1 MGEGQKIDRTRQ
13 IPEEPLNIELWDVAL
28 LLLVAKIG
36 GTLFTKL
43 RQPSLIGEL
52 LAGTLLGSVLV
63 GFGTSPTIQ
72 VVAQLGI
79 IFLILLTM
87 LSIDLR
93 EIEQEIERL
102 VFAQIISAAI
112 IFVLLFGVLTL
123 LGFSLNVIL
132 IAGAAI
138 FGSSTAISAK
148 TLLSI
153 GELNSRGGQA
163 VIGLQI
169 VNGIIELLLISA
181 VTNMIQ
187 VGQLEIAPVLS
198 LTMMIIGTYV
208 VMSGLGSRF
217 ITWLMNSVQVLKME
231 EVLLALTLLLA
242 FSTAAVTESM
252 GMTSYIGVMLVG
264 VLLSRTEQSRHIA
277 RTIDQLGESFFIPI
291 FFASLGLSVQLLAV
305 FSNLPLL
312 LLLFVV
318 LTVVRFFAYFIPL
331 GFSHYSISEALKI
344 SASLLPMSE
353 YGLLMLGIGITYL
366 VLDSTT
372 YSILVLIFLSVN
384 VLAPILI
391 GLLFGISPQRSR
403 IRPRHDRYSM

>member
-1 MGEGQKIDRTRQ
+1 
-13 IPEEPLNIELWDVAL
+13 LNIELWDVAL

-52 LAGTLLGSVLV
+52 LAGTLLGAILV
-63 GFGTSPTIQ
+63 DFGSSSTIQ

-102 VFAQIISAAI
+102 VFAQIVSAAI
-112 IFVLLFGVLTL
+112 IFILLFGVLTL
-123 LGFSLNVIL
+123 LGLSMNVIL

-148 TLLSI
+148 TLLTL
-153 GELNSRGGQA
+153 GELNSREGQA

-187 VGQLEIAPVLS
+187 VGRLEVAPVLS
-198 LTMMIIGTYV
+198 LAMMIIGTYV

-217 ITWLMNSVQVLKME
+217 ITWLMNSVQVLKMQ

-252 GMTSYIGVMLVG
+252 GMTSYIGVMLIG
-264 VLLSRTEQSRHIA
+264 VLLSRTDQSRHIA
-277 RTIDQLGESFFIPI
+277 RTIDQLGESFFIPV

-312 LLLFVV
+312 LLLLVV
-318 LTVVRFFAYFIPL
+318 LTSIRFFAYFIPL
-331 GFSHYSISEALKI
+331 GFSHYSISESVKI
-344 SASLLPMSE
+344 STSLLPMSE
-353 YGLLMLGIGITYL
+353 YGLLMLGIGITSL
-366 VLDSTT
+366 MLDGQT
-372 YSILVLIFLSVN
+372 YSILVVIFLITN
-384 VLAPILI
+384 VIAPVLI
-391 GLLFGISPQRSR
+391 GLLFGASPRSSR
-403 IRPRHDRYSM
+403 ARHRHDRYRM

>member
-1 MGEGQKIDRTRQ
+1 M
-13 IPEEPLNIELWDVAL
+13 NIELWDVAL
-28 LLLVAKIG
+28 LLLAAKIG

-52 LAGTLLGSVLV
+52 LAGTLLGAILV
-63 GFGTSPTIQ
+63 DFGTSATIQ

-93 EIEQEIERL
+93 EIEQDIERL
-102 VFAQIISAAI
+102 IFAQIVSAAI

-123 LGFSLNVIL
+123 LGFSMNVIL

-148 TLLSI
+148 TLLTM
-153 GELNSRGGQA
+153 GELNSREGQA
-163 VIGLQI
+163 VVGLQI

-181 VTNMIQ
+181 VTNMLQ
-187 VGQLEIAPVLS
+187 VGKLEIAPVLS
-198 LTMMIIGTYV
+198 LAMMIIGTYV

-252 GMTSYIGVMLVG
+252 GMTSYIGVMLIG

-277 RTIDQLGESFFIPI
+277 RTIDQLGESFFIPV

-305 FSNLPLL
+305 FSNIPLL
-312 LLLFVV
+312 LLLLVV
-318 LTVVRFFAYFIPL
+318 LTAIRFFAYFIPL
-331 GFSHYSISEALKI
+331 GFSQYSLSESAKI
-344 SASLLPMSE
+344 STSLLPMSE
-353 YGLLMLGIGITYL
+353 YGLLMLGIGLTSL
-366 VLDSTT
+366 TLDNQT
-372 YSILVLIFLSVN
+372 YSILVVIFLIMN
-384 VLAPILI
+384 VIAPVLI
-391 GLLFGISPQRSR
+391 GILFGVSTRGPRSYTR
-403 IRPRHDRYSM
+403 RDRYSI

>member
-1 MGEGQKIDRTRQ
+1 
-13 IPEEPLNIELWDVAL
+13 LNIELWDVAL
-28 LLLVAKIG
+28 LLLAAKIG
-36 GTLFTKL
+36 GTLLTKL

-52 LAGTLLGSVLV
+52 LAGTILGAILV
-63 GFGTSPTIQ
+63 DFGTSSTIQ

-93 EIEQEIERL
+93 EIEQDIERL
-102 VFAQIISAAI
+102 VFAQIASAVV
-112 IFVLLFGVLTL
+112 IFVLLMAALTV
-123 LGFSLNVIL
+123 LGFSMNVIL

-138 FGSSTAISAK
+138 FGSSTAISAT
-148 TLLSI
+148 TLLSM
-153 GELNSRGGQA
+153 GELNSREGQA

-181 VTNMIQ
+181 VTNTIQ
-187 VGQLEIAPVLS
+187 VGRLEVAPVLS
-198 LTMMIIGTYV
+198 LAMMIIGTYV

-252 GMTSYIGVMLVG
+252 GMTSYIGVMLIG

-277 RTIDQLGESFFIPI
+277 RTIDQLGESFFIPV
-291 FFASLGLSVQLLAV
+291 FFASLGLSVQLLEV

-312 LLLFVV
+312 LLLFAI
-318 LTVVRFFAYFIPL
+318 LTLIRFCAYLIPL
-331 GFSHYSISEALKI
+331 GFSKYSIRESLKI
-344 SASLLPMSE
+344 STGLLPMSE
-353 YGLLMLGIGITYL
+353 YGLLMLGIGITYQM
-366 VLDSTT
+366 LDSAT
-372 YSILVLIFLSVN
+372 YSILVVIFLAMNILAPVIIGLIFGVN
-384 VLAPILI
+384 TRRVH
-391 GLLFGISPQRSR
+391 GRQRFD
-403 IRPRHDRYSM
+403 RHSM

>member
-1 MGEGQKIDRTRQ
+1 
-13 IPEEPLNIELWDVAL
+13 LNIELWDVAL

-43 RQPSLIGEL
+43 HQPSLIGEL
-52 LAGTLLGSVLV
+52 LAGTLLGAILV
-63 GFGTSPTIQ
+63 GFGSSPTIQ

-112 IFVLLFGVLTL
+112 IFVLLFGALTL
-123 LGFSLNVIL
+123 LGLSVNVIL

-153 GELNSRGGQA
+153 GELNSREGQA

-187 VGQLEIAPVLS
+187 VGRLEVAPVLS
-198 LTMMIIGTYV
+198 LAMMIIGTYV

-252 GMTSYIGVMLVG
+252 GMTSYIGVMLIG

-277 RTIDQLGESFFIPI
+277 RTIDQLGESFFIPV

-305 FSNLPLL
+305 LSNLPLL
-312 LLLFVV
+312 LLLLVV
-318 LTVVRFFAYFIPL
+318 LTSIRFFAYVIPL
-331 GFSHYSISEALKI
+331 GFSQYSVSESVKI
-344 SASLLPMSE
+344 GISLLPMSE
-353 YGLLMLGIGITYL
+353 YGLLMLGIGITSL
-366 VLDSTT
+366 MLDSQT
-372 YSILVLIFLSVN
+372 YSILVVIFLIMN
-384 VLAPILI
+384 VIAPVLI
-391 GLLFGISPQRSR
+391 GLLFGVRPHQSR
-403 IRPRHDRYSM
+403 TRHRYDRHSM

>member
-1 MGEGQKIDRTRQ
+1 
-13 IPEEPLNIELWDVAL
+13 LNIELWDVAL
-28 LLLVAKIG
+28 LLLLAKIG

-52 LAGTLLGSVLV
+52 LAGTLLGAVLV
-63 GFGTSPTIQ
+63 DFGTSPTIQ

-102 VFAQIISAAI
+102 VFAQIISAVI
-112 IFVLLFGVLTL
+112 IFLLLFGVLTL
-123 LGFSLNVIL
+123 LGFSVNVIL

-148 TLLSI
+148 TLLSM
-153 GELNSRGGQA
+153 GELNSREGQA
-163 VIGLQI
+163 VVGLQI

-181 VTNMIQ
+181 VTNIIQ
-187 VGQLEIAPVLS
+187 VGRLEIAPVLS
-198 LTMMIIGTYV
+198 LAMMIIGTYV

-252 GMTSYIGVMLVG
+252 GMTSYIGVMLIG

-277 RTIDQLGESFFIPI
+277 RTIDQLGESFFIPV
-291 FFASLGLSVQLLAV
+291 FFASLGLSVQLFAV
-305 FSNLPLL
+305 FSNLSLL
-312 LLLFVV
+312 LLLLLV
-318 LTVVRFFAYFIPL
+318 LTAIRFFAYFIPL
-331 GFSHYSISEALKI
+331 GFSRYSISESVKI
-344 SASLLPMSE
+344 SVSLLPMSE
-353 YGLLMLGIGITYL
+353 YGLLMLGIGITFL
-366 VLDSTT
+366 VLDNTT
-372 YSILVLIFLSVN
+372 YSILVVIFLLMN
-384 VLAPILI
+384 VIAPVLI
-391 GLLFGISPQRSR
+391 GALFGVSPQRSR
-403 IRPRHDRYSM
+403 SRSHDRYSM

>member
-1 MGEGQKIDRTRQ
+1 
-13 IPEEPLNIELWDVAL
+13 LNIELWDVAL

-52 LAGTLLGSVLV
+52 LGGTLLGAILV
-63 GFGTSPTIQ
+63 DFGSSPTIQ

-112 IFVLLFGVLTL
+112 IFILLFGALTL
-123 LGFSLNVIL
+123 LGFSMSVIL

-153 GELNSRGGQA
+153 GELNSREGQA
-163 VIGLQI
+163 VVGLQI

-181 VTNMIQ
+181 VTNIIQ
-187 VGQLEIAPVLS
+187 VGHLEVVPVLS

-208 VMSGLGSRF
+208 VMSGQGSRF

-242 FSTAAVTESM
+242 FSTAAITESM
-252 GMTSYIGVMLVG
+252 GMTSYIGVMLIG

-277 RTIDQLGESFFIPI
+277 RTIDQLGESFFIPV

-305 FSNLPLL
+305 FSNLSLLFLL
-312 LLLFVV
+312 LLV
-318 LTVVRFFAYFIPL
+318 LTAIRFFAYFIPL
-331 GFSHYSISEALKI
+331 GFSHYSVSESVKI
-344 SASLLPMSE
+344 STSLLPMSE
-353 YGLLMLGIGITYL
+353 YGLLMLGIGITSL
-366 VLDSTT
+366 VLDRTT
-372 YSILVLIFLSVN
+372 YSIFVVIFLILN
-384 VLAPILI
+384 VIAPVLI
-391 GLLFGISPQRSR
+391 GLLFGISPQRFHTR
-403 IRPRHDRYSM
+403 LRHDRNSM

>member
-1 MGEGQKIDRTRQ
+1 
-13 IPEEPLNIELWDVAL
+13 LNIELWDVAL
-28 LLLVAKIG
+28 LLLMAKIG

-52 LAGTLLGSVLV
+52 LAGTLLGAILAD
-63 GFGTSPTIQ
+63 FGNSPTIQ

-102 VFAQIISAAI
+102 VFTQIISAVI
-112 IFVLLFGVLTL
+112 IFVLLFGIFTL
-123 LGFSLNVIL
+123 LGFSVQVIL

-153 GELNSRGGQA
+153 GELNSREGQA
-163 VIGLQI
+163 VMGLQI
-169 VNGIIELLLISA
+169 ANGIIELLLISA

-187 VGQLEIAPVLS
+187 VGQLEVAPVLS
-198 LTMMIIGTYV
+198 LAMMIIGTYV

-217 ITWLMNSVQVLKME
+217 ITWLMNSVQVLRME

-252 GMTSYIGVMLVG
+252 GMTSYIGVMLIG

-277 RTIDQLGESFFIPI
+277 QTIDHLGESFFIPV

-305 FSNLPLL
+305 FSNLSLL
-312 LLLFVV
+312 LLLLII
-318 LTVVRFFAYFIPL
+318 LTTLRFFAYFIPL
-331 GFSHYSISEALKI
+331 GFSRYSIPESVKI
-344 SASLLPMSE
+344 SMSLLPMSE
-353 YGLLMLGIGITYL
+353 YGLLMLGIGITSL
-366 VLDSTT
+366 MLDSQT
-372 YSILVLIFLSVN
+372 YSILVVIFLIIN
-384 VLAPILI
+384 VIAPVLI
-391 GLLFGISPQRSR
+391 ALLFGVSPHPSRSR
-403 IRPRHDRYSM
+403 PQHDRYSM

>member
-1 MGEGQKIDRTRQ
+1 
-13 IPEEPLNIELWDVAL
+13 LNIELWDVAL

-52 LAGTLLGSVLV
+52 LAGTLLGAILV
-63 GFGTSPTIQ
+63 DFGSSPTIQ

-112 IFVLLFGVLTL
+112 IFILLFGVLTL
-123 LGFSLNVIL
+123 LGFSVSVIL

-153 GELNSRGGQA
+153 GELNSREGQA
-163 VIGLQI
+163 VVGLQI
-169 VNGIIELLLISA
+169 ANGIIELLLISA

-187 VGQLEIAPVLS
+187 VGRLEVVPVLS
-198 LTMMIIGTYV
+198 LAMMIIGTYV
-208 VMSGLGSRF
+208 VMSGQGSRF

-242 FSTAAVTESM
+242 FSTAAITESM
-252 GMTSYIGVMLVG
+252 GMTSYIGVMLIG

-305 FSNLPLL
+305 FSNLSLL
-312 LLLFVV
+312 LLLLLV
-318 LTVVRFFAYFIPL
+318 LTVIRFFAYFIPL
-331 GFSHYSISEALKI
+331 GFSHYSVLESVKI
-344 SASLLPMSE
+344 STSLLPMSE
-353 YGLLMLGIGITYL
+353 YGLLMLGIGITSL
-366 VLDSTT
+366 VLDSAT
-372 YSILVLIFLSVN
+372 YSILVVIFLIMN
-384 VLAPILI
+384 VIAPVLI
-391 GLLFGISPQRSR
+391 GFLFGVSPQRSR
-403 IRPRHDRYSM
+403 ARLRHDRYSM

>member
-1 MGEGQKIDRTRQ
+1 M
-13 IPEEPLNIELWDVAL
+13 
-28 LLLVAKIG
+28 AKIG

-52 LAGTLLGSVLV
+52 LAGTLLGAILAD
-63 GFGTSPTIQ
+63 FGNSPTIQ

-102 VFAQIISAAI
+102 VFTQIISAVI
-112 IFVLLFGVLTL
+112 IFVLLFGIFTL
-123 LGFSLNVIL
+123 LGFSVQVIL

-153 GELNSRGGQA
+153 GELNSREGQA
-163 VIGLQI
+163 VMGLQI
-169 VNGIIELLLISA
+169 ANGIIELLLISA

-187 VGQLEIAPVLS
+187 VGQLEVAPVLS
-198 LTMMIIGTYV
+198 LAMMIIGTYV

-217 ITWLMNSVQVLKME
+217 ITWLMNSVQVLRME

-252 GMTSYIGVMLVG
+252 GMTSYIGVMLIG

-277 RTIDQLGESFFIPI
+277 QTIDHLGESFFIPV

-305 FSNLPLL
+305 FSNLSLL
-312 LLLFVV
+312 LLLLII
-318 LTVVRFFAYFIPL
+318 LTTLRFFAYFIPL
-331 GFSHYSISEALKI
+331 GFSRYSIPESVKI
-344 SASLLPMSE
+344 SMSLLPMSE
-353 YGLLMLGIGITYL
+353 YGLLMLGIGITSL
-366 VLDSTT
+366 MLDSQT
-372 YSILVLIFLSVN
+372 YSILVVIFLIIN
-384 VLAPILI
+384 VIAPVLI
-391 GLLFGISPQRSR
+391 ALLFGVSPHPSRSR
-403 IRPRHDRYSM
+403 PQHDRYSM

>member
-1 MGEGQKIDRTRQ
+1 
-13 IPEEPLNIELWDVAL
+13 LNIELWDVAL

-52 LAGTLLGSVLV
+52 LAGTFLGAILV
-63 GFGTSPTIQ
+63 DFGSSPTIQ

-102 VFAQIISAAI
+102 VFAQIISAVI

-123 LGFSLNVIL
+123 LGFSVNVIL

-153 GELNSRGGQA
+153 GELNSREGQA
-163 VIGLQI
+163 VVGLQI

-187 VGQLEIAPVLS
+187 VGRLEVAPVLS
-198 LTMMIIGTYV
+198 LAMMIIGTYV

-252 GMTSYIGVMLVG
+252 GMTSYIGVMLIG
-264 VLLSRTEQSRHIA
+264 VLLSRTEQSPHIA
-277 RTIDQLGESFFIPI
+277 RTIDQLGESFFIPV

-312 LLLFVV
+312 VLLLIVV
-318 LTVVRFFAYFIPL
+318 TVIRFFAYFIPL
-331 GFSHYSISEALKI
+331 GFSHYSVTESVKI
-344 SASLLPMSE
+344 STSLLPMSE
-353 YGLLMLGIGITYL
+353 YGLLMLGIGITTL
-366 VLDSTT
+366 ILDSAT
-372 YSILVLIFLSVN
+372 YSILVVIFLIMN
-384 VLAPILI
+384 VIAPVLI
-391 GLLFGISPQRSR
+391 GLLFGISPQHSRGRS
-403 IRPRHDRYSM
+403 RHDRYSM

>member
-1 MGEGQKIDRTRQ
+1 
-13 IPEEPLNIELWDVAL
+13 LNIELWDVAL

-52 LAGTLLGSVLV
+52 LAGTFLGAILV
-63 GFGTSPTIQ
+63 DFGSSPTIQ

-102 VFAQIISAAI
+102 VFAQIISAVI

-123 LGFSLNVIL
+123 LGFSVNVIL

-153 GELNSRGGQA
+153 GELNSREGQA
-163 VIGLQI
+163 VVGLQI

-187 VGQLEIAPVLS
+187 VGRLEVAPILS
-198 LTMMIIGTYV
+198 LAMMIIGTYV

-252 GMTSYIGVMLVG
+252 GMTSYIGVMLIG
-264 VLLSRTEQSRHIA
+264 VLLSRTEQSPHIA
-277 RTIDQLGESFFIPI
+277 RTIDQLGESFFIPV

-312 LLLFVV
+312 VLLLIVV
-318 LTVVRFFAYFIPL
+318 TVIRFFAYFIPL
-331 GFSHYSISEALKI
+331 GFSHYSVTESVKI
-344 SASLLPMSE
+344 STSLLPMSE
-353 YGLLMLGIGITYL
+353 YGLLMLGIGITTL
-366 VLDSTT
+366 ILDSAT
-372 YSILVLIFLSVN
+372 YSILVVIFLIMN
-384 VLAPILI
+384 VIAPVLI
-391 GLLFGISPQRSR
+391 GLLFGISPQHSRGRS
-403 IRPRHDRYSM
+403 RHDRYSM